1 MKFRTELKYTQAAN
15 AIDHRSKITLIGSC
29 FSDHVSNK
37 LRLAGFDV
45 LANPHGILFNPESI
59 RNAVSDYLTL
69 KPYTQTDLLYNGEQW
84 VSLSH
89 HGKFSDREP
98 EVTLKRINEGITRA
112 RDFLEKSS
120 HLIVTLGTSW
130 IYRHLRQDRIV
141 ANCHKIPQAE
151 FQKELLTVEQIVKCL
166 SEMVGEVKKVNP
178 SMSFIFTVSPVRH
191 LKDGIVENT
200 LSKAR
205 LHQAV
210 HEMLKDEN
218 VHYFPSYEIMMDDLR
233 DYRFYESDMIH
244 PNSTAI
250 DYIWEKFS
258 EVWILESCKD
268 LMRRVEGINR
278 ALEHRPLNAKSNQ
291 YREFRDRV
299 EKEIEAVQKLHP
311 QVRFIKKGSP

>member
-1 MKFRTELKYTQAAN
+1 MKFRTELKYRKASKP
-15 AIDHRSKITLIGSC
+15 IDHESKIVLMGSC
-29 FSDHVSNK
+29 FSDHISEK

-45 LANPHGILFNPESI
+45 LANPHGILFNPESVK
-59 RNAVSDYLTL
+59 NAVSDCLAGKTYEES
-69 KPYTQTDLLYNGEQW
+69 DLVYNGEQW

-89 HGKFSDREP
+89 HGKFSDPDP
-98 EVTLKRINEGITRA
+98 EVTLNRINDNIARA
-112 RDFLEKSS
+112 RDFLKRSS

-130 IYRHLRQDRIV
+130 IYRHLKQDRIV

-151 FQKELLTVEQIVKCL
+151 FHKELLTVEQIVKCI

-210 HEMLKDEN
+210 HELVKDHS
-218 VHYFPSYEIMMDDLR
+218 VYYFPSYEIMMDDLR
-233 DYRFYESDMIH
+233 DYRFYDSDMIH
-244 PNSTAI
+244 PNATAI

-258 EVWILESCKD
+258 EAWILPSCKG
-268 LMRRVEGINR
+268 LMQQVVGINR
-278 ALEHRPLNAKSNQ
+278 ALEHRPLNPGSNR
-291 YREFRDRV
+291 YREFRNKI
-299 EKEIEAVQKLHP
+299 EHEIEAIQKAHP
-311 QVRFIKKGSP
+311 QVRFIKKGNP

>member
-1 MKFRTELKYTQAAN
+1 MKFRTELKYRKAEE

-29 FSDHVSNK
+29 FSDHISDK

-59 RNAVSDYLTL
+59 QNAVSDCLTG
-69 KPYTQTDLLYNGEQW
+69 KTYAESDLVNNGEQW

-89 HGKFSDREP
+89 HGKFSDP
-98 EVTLKRINEGITRA
+98 DPKAALKRINGNIAGA
-112 RDFLEKSS
+112 RDFLRRSS

-130 IYRHLRQDRIV
+130 TYRHLKQDRIV
-141 ANCHKIPQAE
+141 ANCHKIPQAQ
-151 FQKELLTVEQIVKCL
+151 FQKQLLSVEHIVRSL
-166 SEMVGEVKKVNP
+166 SNMVGEVREVNP
-178 SMSFIFTVSPVRH
+178 DVSFIFTVSPVRH

-210 HEMLKDEN
+210 HELLKEEN

-244 PNSTAI
+244 PNGTAI

-258 EVWILESCKD
+258 DACILPSCKD
-268 LMRRVEGINR
+268 LMQRVEGINR
-278 ALEHRPLNAKSNQ
+278 ALEHRPLNPKSNQ
-291 YREFRDRV
+291 YREFRDKI
-299 EKEIEAVQKLHP
+299 EKEIEAIRQEHP
-311 QVRFIKKGSP
+311 QVRFIKKGST

>member
-299 EKEIEAVQKLHP
+299 EKEIEAIQKLHP